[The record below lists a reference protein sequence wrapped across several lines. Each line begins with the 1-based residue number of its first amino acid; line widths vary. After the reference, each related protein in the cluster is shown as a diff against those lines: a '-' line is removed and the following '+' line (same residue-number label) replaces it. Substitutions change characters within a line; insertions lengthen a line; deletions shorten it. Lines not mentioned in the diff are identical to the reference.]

1 MSNLTEI
8 NSKIAELKAQADQ
21 IKAVQSAEKLAA
33 IKADIE
39 TFGFTVE
46 QLFGVKKPLGIRI
59 KSLNP
64 APIKYKG
71 PQGETWTGRGLA
83 PRWMSTLVAQGHTK
97 EQYLLS

>member
-1 MSNLTEI
+1 MGNLTEI

-21 IKAVQSAEKLAA
+21 IKAGQSAEKLAA

-39 TFGFTVE
+39 TFGFTKE
-46 QLFGVKKPLGIRI
+46 QVFSHKKLFNDKPVKT
-59 KSLNP
+59 

>member
-1 MSNLTEI
+1 MGNLTEI
-8 NSKIAELKAQADQ
+8 QNQISELQAQAEQ
-21 IKAVQSAEKLAA
+21 IKAGQSAEKLAS

-39 TFGFTVE
+39 TFGFTKE

-83 PRWMSTLVAQGHTK
+83 PRWMTALVSQGHTK